1 MLAVR
6 GDEEEVAALLLQHGA
21 DVTHS
26 DFNGHNVVI
35 NAAANN
41 QVGNIPKCERKVEH
55 LSICACPGR
64 VIMVVYL
71 YSGGDDPIHAGPKRR
86 G

>member
-6 GDEEEVAALLLQHGA
+6 GDEEEVAALLLRHGA
-21 DVTHS
+21 DVTHT

-41 QVGNIPKCERKVEH
+41 QVGAITKLSRKVDH
-55 LSICACPGR
+55 LSIVPARKGVSVSRRR
-64 VIMVVYL
+64 VAATMPH
-71 YSGGDDPIHAGPKRR
+71 ST
-86 G
+86 

>member
-6 GDEEEVAALLLQHGA
+6 GDEEEVAALLLRHGA
-21 DVTHS
+21 DVTHT

-41 QVGNIPKCERKVEH
+41 QVGAITK
-55 LSICACPGR
+55 LSR
-64 VIMVVYL
+64 
-71 YSGGDDPIHAGPKRR
+71 
-86 G
+86 